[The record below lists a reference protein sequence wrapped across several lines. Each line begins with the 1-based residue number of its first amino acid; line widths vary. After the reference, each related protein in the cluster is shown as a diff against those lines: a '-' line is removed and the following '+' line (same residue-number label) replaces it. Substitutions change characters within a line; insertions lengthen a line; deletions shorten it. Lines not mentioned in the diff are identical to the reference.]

1 MAVPLAVQLAQAY
14 PDSTAM
20 HRVYLDHNA
29 TTPIEPAVLQ
39 AMLPYLSGEFGNAA
53 SIHTFGQR
61 ARAAVE
67 TAREQVA
74 ALIGARPQE
83 IVFTSGGTEA
93 DNHAIFGAV
102 GALVSWPAIRS
113 TNPPDDLDRRFSIAH
128 LKHIITSCIEHEA
141 VLNTC
146 QALEKQGVA
155 VTYLPVDRDGLI
167 SATAVRQAIRKETVV
182 ITVMHANNELGTLQ
196 ALEEIGRIAE
206 EADVYFHTD
215 AVQSAGKLPIDVNAL
230 RLDLLALSGH
240 KFYGPKGVGALYI
253 RGGTRLQQLLYGGHH
268 QRGFRPGTENVAGIV
283 GLGKAAEIAR
293 ESLAEDSAR
302 SSGLRDQLEE
312 GLLSR
317 IPQAQA
323 NGARVPRTPN
333 TANIMFPGI
342 EGEALVIALD
352 LKGLAC
358 STGAACSSGAVE
370 PSHVLT
376 AIGLTP
382 DEARASL
389 RFSLGRHTTPADI
402 QFALEVVPAAVEQL
416 RELSPTYRK
425 EAATRS

>member
-1 MAVPLAVQLAQAY
+1 MAIR
-14 PDSTAM
+14 
-20 HRVYLDHNA
+20 RVYLDHNA
-29 TTPIEPAVLQ
+29 TTPVEPSVLE
-39 AMLPYLSGEFGNAA
+39 AILPYLSGEFGNAA

-74 ALIGARPQE
+74 GLIGARPQE

-102 GALVSWPAIRS
+102 AALASSRAGESRNTVE
-113 TNPPDDLDRRFSIAH
+113 DLERPFSVAH
-128 LKHIITSCIEHEA
+128 LKHIITSSIEHEA

-146 QALEKQGVA
+146 QELEKQRVA
-155 VTYLPVDRDGLI
+155 VTYLPVDRDGLV
-167 SATAVRQAIRKETVV
+167 SPGQLRQAIRKETVL
-182 ITVMHANNELGTLQ
+182 ITVMHANNELGTAQ
-196 ALEEIGRIAE
+196 PLEEIGRIAE
-206 EADVYFHTD
+206 EADIYFHTD
-215 AVQSAGKLPIDVNAL
+215 AVQSAGKLPIDVNAM
-230 RLDLLALSGH
+230 RLDLLSLSGH
-240 KFYGPKGVGALYI
+240 KFYAPKGIGALYI

-283 GLGKAAEIAR
+283 GLGKAAELAR
-293 ESLAEDSAR
+293 KSLAEDAARVSA
-302 SSGLRDQLEE
+302 LRDQLEQ
-312 GLLSR
+312 GLVSR
-317 IPQAQA
+317 VPHSHA
-323 NGARVPRTPN
+323 NGANAPRTPN
-333 TANIMFPGI
+333 TANIVFPGI

-389 RFSLGRHTTPADI
+389 RFSLGRHTTGADI
-402 QFALEVVPAAVEQL
+402 QFALQVVPAAVEQL

-425 EAATRS
+425 EAAARS